1 MSIKKTLYVGTF
13 ISTIGDG
20 VFYIATSW
28 YVYQQMHSSFA
39 VGILLAFSIL
49 PVIIVAPFTGH
60 IADKYNRKSITV
72 LMDIVRFL
80 IILICGY
87 VLLLTEN
94 QISIWYIYLL
104 SAIVKIADCF
114 FTPCISSLIKINFND
129 NEYMK
134 IFSVNNTLQ
143 QIGSILGSIV
153 TGLLLSQINV
163 VYILFFDSVSFLLS
177 AVIIINMDKST
188 VIELK
193 ESKNNVVQSFR
204 SGLSYIL
211 NKKTIMLLIIIC
223 GAPSFVVNVLNTLL
237 CEYTEVILGLS
248 VGEYSILDASFGVGC
263 VCMGGIIAFFLSNK
277 EENKLGFIGY
287 LLIPISMFALSI
299 TRTFYIAIF
308 EIVFLGALIMVVSI
322 NAKTLFAKIVD
333 KEYIGRVDSYSY
345 TINSLFVSLS
355 GIFAGF
361 LSGIINVSWIF
372 RLYSVVCIIFV
383 ICYVTL
389 LNKLQMTSKFRE

>member
-1 MSIKKTLYVGTF
+1 M
-13 ISTIGDG
+13 
-20 VFYIATSW
+20 
-28 YVYQQMHSSFA
+28 
-39 VGILLAFSIL
+39 
-49 PVIIVAPFTGH
+49 
-60 IADKYNRKSITV
+60 
-72 LMDIVRFL
+72 
-80 IILICGY
+80 
-87 VLLLTEN
+87 
-94 QISIWYIYLL
+94 
-104 SAIVKIADCF
+104 
-114 FTPCISSLIKINFND
+114 
-129 NEYMK
+129 
-134 IFSVNNTLQ
+134 
-143 QIGSILGSIV
+143 GSIV